1 MENKLEIFSLEQLG
15 GQLLD
20 FSGPP
25 SRTRRKPQPIKR
37 GANIL
42 KATLT
47 NRTAIYVRN
56 LHSDQD
62 PEQQL
67 HDDLR
72 RCRDYCKE
80 QELEVVIEYSDPW
93 NRWKDFRQMMLAA
106 TGRRPPF
113 DNLMVSNYTS
123 RFVPYPGY
131 IIHCHDLLRK
141 NDVIVRQPPRRV

>member
-1 MENKLEIFSLEQLG
+1 MEKKLEIFSLEQLG
-15 GQLLD
+15 GQPLD

-42 KATLT
+42 RAPLT

-72 RCRDYCKE
+72 RCREFCKE
-80 QELEVVIEYSDPW
+80 EGFEVTVEYSDPKGGW
-93 NRWKDFRQMMLAA
+93 EEFRKMMLAA
-106 TGRRPPF
+106 TGQRPPF
-113 DNLMVSNYTS
+113 DNLVVSNYVS
-123 RFVPYPGY
+123 RFSPHPAYVMNCSQ
-131 IIHCHDLLRK
+131 ILRK
-141 NDVIVRQPPRRV
+141 NGVTVRQAPPSA